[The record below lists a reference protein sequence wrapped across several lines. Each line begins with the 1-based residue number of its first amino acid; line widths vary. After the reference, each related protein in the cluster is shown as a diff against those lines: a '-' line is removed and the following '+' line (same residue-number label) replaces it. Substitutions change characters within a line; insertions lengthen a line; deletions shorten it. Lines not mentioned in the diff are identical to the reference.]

1 MTASDPNQIDSGAWV
16 RRARKRL
23 AGPARPRDWKV
34 DDLKLALV
42 LRDRFTRTE
51 LLALLDIAAG
61 ARFDSRKGIEDF
73 LRILAAH
80 IDGMED
86 EK

>member
-1 MTASDPNQIDSGAWV
+1 MTAENPNDIDTRKWLA
-16 RRARKRL
+16 RARKRL
-23 AGPARPRDWKV
+23 AGPNRPRDWKV

-42 LRDRFTRTE
+42 LRDRFTRDE
-51 LLALLDIAAG
+51 LLAVLDIAAG

>member
-1 MTASDPNQIDSGAWV
+1 MTAENPNDIDTRKWLA
-16 RRARKRL
+16 RAHKRL
-23 AGPARPRDWKV
+23 TGPPRPRDWKV

-42 LRDRFTRTE
+42 LRDRFTRAE
-51 LLALLDIAAG
+51 LLTLLDIASG
-61 ARFDSRKGIEDF
+61 ARFDNRVGIEDF
-73 LRILAAH
+73 LRIMAAH